1 MQQNTFTQSFVQM
14 LNIDEQRKDMFKQ
27 FLVDF
32 FKFQIDAELD
42 VINLEIEFSE
52 DDEDNDFDQF
62 RSDLESLFDTVYDM
76 LGINVCDTGLN
87 YLEREE
93 YPEEFCAWFNQFFVN
108 NRDAIEFGNIV
119 QSEIIPMY
127 HDDFTNALE
136 NDDDHHDRINEMLE
150 FLDSKN
156 D

>member
-1 MQQNTFTQSFVQM
+1 MQQNTFAQSFIQM
-14 LNIDEQRKDMFKQ
+14 MNLDEQRKNTFKQ

-32 FKFQIDAELD
+32 FKHQIDAELD
-42 VINLEIEFSE
+42 MINLEIELS

-62 RSDLESLFDTVYDM
+62 RFDLESLFDTAYDM
-76 LGINVCDTGLN
+76 LGITVCNTGLN
-87 YLEREE
+87 YLEREK

-108 NRDAIEFGNIV
+108 NRDVIEFGNIV

-127 HDDFTNALE
+127 HDDFVNALE
-136 NDDDHHDRINEMLE
+136 NDDKHHDRVNEMLE
-150 FLDSKN
+150 FLDSKT